1 MGYVGI
7 RWSIAGS
14 MPIFMAFFGL
24 YWSLSSTLFRHC
36 LSLIALLKR
45 NYRAMIK
52 ILTFLL
58 LVIAVAWLIF
68 SPGWDSLIA
77 SGTSLVAFLTS
88 LRKTAIK
95 QPSAQSQTVS
105 GEGLGIQAGRDVS
118 IGNLNASKEADN
130 AK

>member
-1 MGYVGI
+1 
-7 RWSIAGS
+7 
-14 MPIFMAFFGL
+14 
-24 YWSLSSTLFRHC
+24 
-36 LSLIALLKR
+36 
-45 NYRAMIK
+45 MIK

-77 SGTSLVAFLTS
+77 SGTCLIAFLTS
-88 LRKTAIK
+88 LRKTATK
-95 QPSAQSQTVS
+95 RPSAQSQTVS

-118 IGNLNASKEADN
+118 ISHLNISKEADN

>member
-1 MGYVGI
+1 
-7 RWSIAGS
+7 
-14 MPIFMAFFGL
+14 
-24 YWSLSSTLFRHC
+24 
-36 LSLIALLKR
+36 
-45 NYRAMIK
+45 MIK

-58 LVIAVAWLIF
+58 FVTSFAWLVF
-68 SPGWDSLIA
+68 SPDWDSLIA
-77 SGTSLVAFLTS
+77 FGTCLIAFLTS

-118 IGNLNASKEADN
+118 INNINISKEADN